1 MSIVRSVFPSID
13 LADIQHFPKKR
24 HQIMTSAEPVIFV
37 TGTDTDVGKTFVSSL
52 LALKWHTN
60 YWKPIQTG
68 LESDPGDSQ
77 TVSNFFAKQD
87 AHEWHPAIFKPVVEL
102 QKPLCPLDAVK
113 CDLTSSEVSL
123 KDFVLPNDAVIDES
137 VTPLIIEGAG
147 GIFVP
152 LNSKCEITSDL
163 IKRIIELT
171 DRPVYIVIVA
181 RSGLGTLNHTLLTH
195 DHLKNNGLEK
205 HFLGC
210 ILNGPKNS
218 LNKETLELYDVK
230 VIAEIPFLD
239 EPSQLDSVLD
249 FIPSL
254 SDIIN
259 ES

>member
-1 MSIVRSVFPSID
+1 
-13 LADIQHFPKKR
+13 
-24 HQIMTSAEPVIFV
+24 MTSAEPVIFV
-37 TGTDTDVGKTFVSSL
+37 TGTDTDVGKTFVSGL
-52 LALKWHTN
+52 LALKWHAN

-68 LESDPGDSQ
+68 LESDPGDSL
-77 TVSNFFAKQD
+77 TVSNFFSKQE
-87 AHEWHPAIFKPVVEL
+87 AVEWYPAVLKPVVEL

-113 CDLTSSEVSL
+113 CDPTASEVSL
-123 KDFVLPNDAVIDES
+123 EDFVLPNDTITDHTVA
-137 VTPLIIEGAG
+137 PLIIEGAG

-163 IKRIIELT
+163 IKRVIELT
-171 DRPVYIVIVA
+171 DRPVYVVLVA

-195 DHLKNNGLEK
+195 DHLKTNGLGE

-218 LNKETLELYDVK
+218 LNKETLELFDVK
-230 VIAEIPFLD
+230 VIAEIPFVEETL
-239 EPSQLDSVLD
+239 QLNSVLEC
-249 FIPSL
+249 IPSL